1 MLKIMMS
8 LLVLFLGATLSAES
22 LKIAAGAGYKKPLMD
37 VLKVYELTH
46 PKIDAMFGNMAQV
59 FAQAK
64 QGEVSLL
71 IGDKKFLEKQKEVVF
86 SRYQTIGYGKAVIAY
101 AQGVKLSKVEDLQ
114 ASSITKI
121 ALPDT
126 TKAIYGI
133 AGMEFLKNS
142 QLYDVI
148 KDKVLIVATVPQ
160 VTTYVITHEV
170 DVGIVNLTAA
180 LDAKDKIGGY
190 LEIPASLYTPI
201 EIVAGSLDTC
211 SKNKECTDFV
221 VFLNSDSAKEIFHRY
236 GL

>member
-1 MLKIMMS
+1 MVKILLS
-8 LLVLFLGATLSAES
+8 FLVLFIGSILSAES
-22 LKIAAGAGYKKPLMD
+22 LKIAAGAGYKKPLID
-37 VLKVYELTH
+37 VLKVYEQTH
-46 PKIDAMFGNMAQV
+46 PKIDAMFGNMAQI
-59 FAQAK
+59 FAHAK

-86 SRYQTIGYGKAVIAY
+86 SSYQTIGYGKAVIAY
-101 AQGVKLSKVEDLQ
+101 AKGVKFSKVEDLQ
-114 ASSITKI
+114 APSMTKI

-148 KDKVLIVATVPQ
+148 KDKLLIVATVPQ
-160 VTTYVITHEV
+160 VITYVITHEV
-170 DVGIVNLTAA
+170 DAGIVNLTAA

-190 LEIPASLYTPI
+190 LEIPAALYTPI
-201 EIVAGSLDTC
+201 EIVAGRLDTC

-221 VFLNSDSAKEIFHRY
+221 AFLNSNSAKEIFHRY

>member
-1 MLKIMMS
+1 MFKIMMS
-8 LLVLFLGATLSAES
+8 LLVLLLGSALSAES

-37 VLKVYELTH
+37 VLKVYEQNH

-59 FAQAK
+59 LAHAK

-71 IGDKKFLEKQKEVVF
+71 IGDKKFLEKQNEVLF
-86 SRYQTIGYGKAVIAY
+86 SRYQTIGYGRAVIAY
-101 AQGVKLSKVEDLQ
+101 AQGVKLSKIDDLQ

-126 TKAIYGI
+126 QKAIYGI

-142 QLYDVI
+142 QLYEVL
-148 KDKVLIVATVPQ
+148 KDKLLIVATVPQ
-160 VTTYVITHEV
+160 VATYVITHEV
-170 DVGIVNLTAA
+170 DAGIINLTAA

-190 LEIPASLYTPI
+190 LEIPSSLYTPI

-221 VFLNSDSAKEIFHRY
+221 AFLNSNSAKDIFNRY